1 MSTLSANMDYY
12 LLPCYVDFVGAN
24 MDYYLPPCYVDF
36 VG

>member
-12 LLPCYVDFVGAN
+12 LPPCYVDLVGAN

>member
-12 LLPCYVDFVGAN
+12 LPPCYVDLSAN